1 MTISSVISK
10 APPFPKLLTSSKV
23 EVIKFS
29 KEKVDIL
36 IEDDIKEYN
45 DIFEQY
51 LYLTKLVEHLSAKE
65 DYLRDAIRECRNEIA
80 HASEELKALQSV
92 PLLVGEFL
100 EAIDKNYCVVETSTG
115 INYHVRVSSNVDKS
129 KLHVGTAVALMKR
142 SNAIVDILPPD
153 CDNTVNL
160 LKTTEKPDVLYADVG
175 GLEVQKQEIREA
187 IELPITHGYLF
198 QQIGIEEP
206 KGVMLYGPPG
216 CGKTMLVKALA
227 TATKSN
233 FIRLVGSEFVHKYL
247 GEGPRLVRDVFRMA
261 KQNSPCIIFIDEVDS
276 IGTKRFDTKAGADRE
291 VQRILL
297 ELLNQMDGFD
307 QTSGIKV
314 VMATNRIDTLDPAL
328 LRPGRIDRKIEFPL
342 PDRRQK
348 RLLFNTVTSNM
359 SLANDLDL
367 EYFVS
372 LPDKISAA
380 EIRNIATEAG
390 MRAIRSNRYCVTAK
404 DFQDAYIAVTKKFDE
419 EMNFYE

>member
-1 MTISSVISK
+1 MATSVISK
-10 APPFPKLLTSSKV
+10 APPLPKLLTSSKV
-23 EVIKFS
+23 KILVPP
-29 KEKVDIL
+29 KEKINIL
-36 IEDDIKEYN
+36 LEDDIKECG

-51 LYLTKLVEHLSAKE
+51 LRLTKLVEHLSTKE
-65 DYLRDAIRECRNEIA
+65 DYLRDAIRECKNEIA
-80 HASEELKALQSV
+80 HANEELKTLQSV

-153 CDNTVNL
+153 CDNTVSL
-160 LKTTEKPDVLYADVG
+160 LKTTEKPNVSYSDVG
-175 GLEVQKQEIREA
+175 GLEIQKQEIREA
-187 IELPITHGYLF
+187 IELPMTHGYLF

-216 CGKTMLVKALA
+216 CGKTMLVKAVA
-227 TATKSN
+227 TSTKSN

-307 QTSGIKV
+307 QNSGVKV
-314 VMATNRIDTLDPAL
+314 IMATNRIDTLDPAL

-359 SLANDLDL
+359 SLANDVDL

-390 MRAIRSNRYCVTAK
+390 MRAIRSNRYSVTAK
-404 DFQDAYIAVTKKFDE
+404 DFQDAYIAVTKKCNE
-419 EMNFYE
+419 ELNFYE

>member
-1 MTISSVISK
+1 MSTPFVIPRVPQVS
-10 APPFPKLLTSSKV
+10 KLLTIPKV
-23 EVIKFS
+23 KTFEIPKNNI
-29 KEKVDIL
+29 DIL
-36 IEDDIKEYN
+36 LKDDIIESDN
-45 DIFEQY
+45 VFEQY
-51 LYLTKLVEHLSAKE
+51 LRLTKLIKHMSVKE
-65 DYLRDAIRECRNEIA
+65 DYLRDAIKECRNEIA
-80 HASEELKALQSV
+80 HSNEELKILQSV

-100 EAIDKNYCVVETSTG
+100 EAIDKNYCVVETSGG
-115 INYHVRVSSNVDKS
+115 INYYVRVASNVDKS
-129 KLHVGTAVALMKR
+129 KLHPGTAIGLMKR
-142 SNAIVDILPPD
+142 SNALVDILPSD

-160 LKTTEKPDVLYADVG
+160 LKATEKPDVSYGDVG

-187 IELPITHGYLF
+187 IELPISHGYLF
-198 QQIGIEEP
+198 KQIGIEEP

-216 CGKTMLVKALA
+216 CGKTMIVKAIA
-227 TATKSN
+227 TSTKSN

-307 QTSGIKV
+307 QSSGVKV
-314 VMATNRIDTLDPAL
+314 IMATNRVDTLDPAL

-348 RLLFNTVTSNM
+348 RLLFNTLTANM
-359 SLANDLDL
+359 SLANDVDL
-367 EYFVS
+367 EHYVA

-380 EIRNIATEAG
+380 EIQNIATEAG
-390 MRAIRSNRYCVTAK
+390 MRAVRNNRYSVTAK
-404 DFQDAYIAVTKKFDE
+404 DFQYAYDVVTKKCSE
-419 EMNFYE
+419 EMNFYK